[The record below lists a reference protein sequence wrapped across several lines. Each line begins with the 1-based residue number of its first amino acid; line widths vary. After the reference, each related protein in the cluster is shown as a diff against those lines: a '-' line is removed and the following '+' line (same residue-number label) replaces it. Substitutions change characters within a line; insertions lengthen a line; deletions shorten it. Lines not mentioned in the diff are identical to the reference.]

1 MRFVCSRLALI
12 GLLLLVGCN
21 HSKWG
26 MVRNGDPGGQRFSDQ
41 TPRAEDLVAYLNT
54 NAHQIQSLTCP
65 EVDLDCRAGIHQIAM
80 RAKMACQKPRD
91 FRLIAEVAHNT
102 QADIGSNQSEFWY
115 WIAKGDPY
123 LFHCSYSDLA
133 RGVRIPFPF
142 QPEWV
147 IEALGLAEYDP
158 SAANYRVAVRG
169 DTIELVNEA
178 RNAQGQPVRRV
189 TVFSR
194 APSAVQVREHVL
206 RDQADRVICSAQ
218 IFEVYNYQYQGQSVI
233 VPKRVVLNYPAE
245 RMVLKLNLGHDPRD
259 VIVNQTFDPE
269 QARTLFTR
277 PLLSGVATYDL
288 ARGPDRPTSQV
299 RQAGGFLRR

>member
-1 MRFVCSRLALI
+1 MRSGCFKLALMA
-12 GLLLLVGCN
+12 LLLIAGCN

-26 MVRNGDPGGQRFSDQ
+26 MVRNGDVGGPRVSDQ

-65 EVDLDCRAGIHQIAM
+65 DVDLDCRAGIRQIAM
-80 RAKMACQKPRD
+80 RAKMACDKPRN
-91 FRLIAEVAHNT
+91 FRLIAEMAHNT

-123 LFHCSYSDLA
+123 LFHCSYDDLA

-158 SAANYRVAVRG
+158 NGANYRVLVRS
-169 DTIELVNEA
+169 DTFELVSEA
-178 RNAQGQPVRRV
+178 RNAQGELVKKV

-194 APSAVQVREHVL
+194 APSAVQVRGHLL
-206 RDQADRVICSAQ
+206 RDQHDSVICSAQ
-218 IFEVYNYQYQGQSVI
+218 ISEVYNYGGVI
-233 VPKRVVLNYPAE
+233 VPKRVVLSYPAE
-245 RMVLKLNLGHDPRD
+245 KVVLKLNLGHEPKDL
-259 VIVNQTFDPE
+259 IVNQAFDAQE
-269 QARTLFTR
+269 QARLFLR
-277 PLLSGVATYDL
+277 PSGGVPTYDL

-299 RQAGGFLRR
+299 RQTGGFFRR